1 MAEAFRIAG
10 VRDQEQR
17 AEAAKAAA
25 EAEAAPARE
34 AAAIEKN
41 RRGSAEGMKKAITR
55 SDSAEKLFAEAF
67 DKENGKKKKDTA
79 DEKKRKREKHLAKK
93 AALEEKA
100 RSGKRNRLH

>member
-17 AEAAKAAA
+17 AAAAKAAA

-41 RRGSAEGMKKAITR
+41 RRGFAEGMKKAITR
-55 SDSAEKLFAEAF
+55 TAAAEKLFAEKF
-67 DKENGKKKKDTA
+67 DEENDKKKKNTA
-79 DEKKRKREKHLAKK
+79 DDKKRTREEHLAKM
-93 AALEEKA
+93 AANEEA
-100 RSGKRNRLH
+100 ERSGKRNKRR